1 MGEIGDLEFGIH
13 KKFKNVFSF
22 QSNEL
27 GPINFLVSLV
37 QLEGKK
43 SGQTAHCA
51 LWCYLLDGI
60 FFIFYFFPCNL
71 LDLKQRHE

>member
-13 KKFKNVFSF
+13 KKFKKCIF
-22 QSNEL
+22 L
-27 GPINFLVSLV
+27 PIERAGTNKFFGKSCSV
-37 QLEGKK
+37 GRKK

-60 FFIFYFFPCNL
+60 FFIFYFFPAICWI
-71 LDLKQRHE
+71 